1 MLNCGASLPPAPNPH
16 AMRFSVSLL
25 LAVLLLSACGYKG
38 PLYLPKPEAQRPA
51 PAQDPA
57 KDPAPSK

>member
-1 MLNCGASLPPAPNPH
+1 
-16 AMRFSVSLL
+16 MRFSVSLL
-25 LAVLLLSACGYKG
+25 LAALLLSACGYKG
-38 PLYLPKPEAQRPA
+38 ALYLPKPEAQRPA